1 MRKQSSIVGGLILI
15 LVGALFL
22 LLEAFPDLA
31 ALIALD
37 RHWPLLIVAIGGFF
51 ALAALLSASALLIP
65 GAVIAGIGAILYYQ
79 NLSGNWASWAFAW
92 TLIPGFVGLGI
103 LLQGLLRPRGRGGR
117 GEIRAGG
124 RLLLISL
131 VLFVLFGAFFN
142 GLGGLD
148 QFWPLLLIGAGLLLM
163 WRSRAR

>member
-1 MRKQSSIVGGLILI
+1 MRKQSSIVGGFILI
-15 LVGALFL
+15 LVGMFFL

-31 ALIALD
+31 VLIALD
-37 RHWPLLIVAIGGFF
+37 RHWPLLIVAVGGFF
-51 ALAALLSASALLIP
+51 MLAALLSASALLIP

-103 LLQGLLRPRGRGGR
+103 LLQGLLHRGGR
-117 GEIRAGG
+117 GAARAGG
-124 RLLLISL
+124 RLVLISL
-131 VLFVLFGAFFN
+131 ALFVLFGAFFD
-142 GLGGLD
+142 GLGGMG